1 MKQIITTERSIHL
14 LRIMLSICM
23 MAHGTQ
29 RLYFN
34 TVNGFGEFLNSKG
47 FLLGVP
53 IAWGITLF
61 ELIAG
66 LALLLNFFT
75 KWISL
80 VWAFQL
86 LIGIILVH
94 AQQGWFVVGPS
105 TGGVEY
111 SMVLIVGLVVIHAHG
126 QKKIDW

>member
-1 MKQIITTERSIHL
+1 M

-34 TVNGFGEFLNSKG
+34 TVAGFGGFLTSKG

-66 LALLLNFFT
+66 LALLLNYFT

-80 VWAFQL
+80 VWALQL
-86 LIGIILVH
+86 LMGIILVH
-94 AQQGWFVVGPS
+94 AQNGWFVVGPS

-111 SMVLIVGLVVIHAHG
+111 SVVLIGALLVIHAHP
-126 QKKIDW
+126 KKDS

>member
-1 MKQIITTERSIHL
+1 MKQIINAERSINL

-34 TVNGFGEFLNSKG
+34 TVAGFGGFLNSKG

-66 LALLLNFFT
+66 LALLLNYFT

-80 VWAFQL
+80 VWALQL
-86 LIGIILVH
+86 LMGIILVH
-94 AQQGWFVVGPS
+94 AQNGWFVVGPS

-111 SMVLIVGLVVIHAHG
+111 SVVLIAALLVIHAHP
-126 QKKIDW
+126 KKDS

>member
-1 MKQIITTERSIHL
+1 MKSIISSERSIHL

-23 MAHGTQ
+23 IAHGTQ
-29 RLYFN
+29 RLYLN
-34 TVNGFGEFLNSKG
+34 TVAGFGGFLNSKG

-66 LALLLNFFT
+66 LLLLLNYFT

-80 VWAFQL
+80 VWALQL

-94 AQQGWFVVGPS
+94 LQNGWFVVGPS

-111 SMVLIVGLVVIHAHG
+111 SVVLIVALLVVHAHA
-126 QKKIDW
+126 KKDS

>member
-1 MKQIITTERSIHL
+1 MKQIINAERSINL

-34 TVNGFGEFLNSKG
+34 TVAGFGGFLNSKG

-66 LALLLNFFT
+66 LALLLNYFT

-80 VWAFQL
+80 VWALQL
-86 LIGIILVH
+86 LMGIILVH
-94 AQQGWFVVGPS
+94 AQNGWFVVGPS

-111 SMVLIVGLVVIHAHG
+111 SVVLIFALLVVHAHA
-126 QKKIDW
+126 KKDS